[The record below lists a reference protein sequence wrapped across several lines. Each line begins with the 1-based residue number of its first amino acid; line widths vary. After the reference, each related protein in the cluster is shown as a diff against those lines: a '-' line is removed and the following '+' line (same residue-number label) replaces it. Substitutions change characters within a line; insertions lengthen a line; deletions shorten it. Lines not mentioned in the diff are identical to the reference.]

1 MMNYKIFTA
10 NLARLNDIRRSIE
23 DVRSRLEVAE
33 YAESGVKGID
43 YTHTPM
49 THNPSLSALKRLELV
64 DKVDELTRQLNWLT
78 ATVEEIESLLARMP
92 EELQIM
98 LTEVY
103 VKNMTFRAVGLKH
116 GYSDHGLWQMLKRET
131 ERYL

>member
-1 MMNYKIFTA
+1 MEYRVFTS
-10 NLARLNDIRRSIE
+10 NLARLKDIRKSIE
-23 DVRSRLEVAE
+23 SVKTRLEVKQYE
-33 YAESGVKGID
+33 ESGVKGID
-43 YTHTPM
+43 YTHTP
-49 THNPSLSALKRLELV
+49 TSHNPSVTALKRLELV
-64 DKVDELTRQLNWLT
+64 DEVDELTRQLNWLT

>member
-1 MMNYKIFTA
+1 MEYRVFTS
-10 NLARLNDIRRSIE
+10 NLARLKDIRKSIE
-23 DVRSRLEVAE
+23 SVKTRLEVKQYE
-33 YAESGVKGID
+33 ESGVKGID
-43 YTHTPM
+43 YTHTP
-49 THNPSLSALKRLELV
+49 TSHNPPVTALKRLELV
-64 DKVDELTRQLNWLT
+64 DEVDELTRQLNWLT